1 MFTVLEYPLL
11 ALYAIEQFCYAW
23 SDVTV
28 EFWETFTEYNSELLV
43 SYTDLLCRVEYLLSP
58 LARWVLELF

>member
-1 MFTVLEYPLL
+1 MVSVLELPLL

-23 SDVTV
+23 SDLTV
-28 EFWETFTEYNSELLV
+28 DIWETFTEYSSELLV
-43 SYTDLLCRVEYLLSP
+43 AYTDLLDTIACPLSP